1 VNELTP
7 KADGTTGEAKSRRAL
22 LIATLVAALALLGIF
37 AMSRA
42 GESLVYY
49 WSPTE
54 LHAAGKQALGASIRL
69 GGVVVPGSVQK
80 SANGLDLRFRV
91 SDGQGEVAVFA
102 EAVPP
107 PMFREGIGV
116 VVEGTYGTDDV
127 FHTRRLMVKH
137 DNQYQPPKGA
147 SDEATP
153 VDMKK
158 MMQTVEEPP
167 K

>member
-1 VNELTP
+1 MKVNVATLG
-7 KADGTTGEAKSRRAL
+7 DGREARSRRTLMVVSVAL
-22 LIATLVAALALLGIF
+22 VLLVLGIF

-54 LHAAGKQALGASIRL
+54 LHAAGPKALGASIRL
-69 GGVVVPGSVQK
+69 GGVVVPGSLEK
-80 SANGLDLRFRV
+80 KDGSLDLRFRV
-91 SDGQGEVAVFA
+91 SDGAQEVKVFA

-116 VVEGTYGTDDV
+116 VVEGTYGSDQV

-137 DNQYQPPKGA
+137 DNQYQPPTSA
-147 SDEATP
+147 EAKP
-153 VDMKK
+153 GEVKK
-158 MMQTVEEPP
+158 LMSTVEEP